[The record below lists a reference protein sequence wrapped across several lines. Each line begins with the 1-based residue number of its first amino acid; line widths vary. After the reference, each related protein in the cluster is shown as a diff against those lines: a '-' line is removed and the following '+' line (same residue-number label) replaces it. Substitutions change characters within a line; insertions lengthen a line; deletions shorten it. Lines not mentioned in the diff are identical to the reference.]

1 MVVAAAKNVKLSYTQ
16 PYLYPKQKAAIFDSH
31 RISVIEASTKSGKTS
46 GCIVWL
52 LEKAF
57 AGKPGQNF
65 WWVAPISRVARI
77 AFTRAMR
84 AMNKELY
91 VANLGDHTLTL
102 VNGAIVWFLGADNP
116 DSLYGE
122 DVHAA
127 VLDEASRMKVAA
139 FHAVYTTLTAT
150 RGSMRIIG
158 NVKGRQNWFHE
169 KARYAQQGKDP
180 EYAYHKIISHDAI
193 QAHVLTEDTV
203 EAAKRSL
210 PDSVFRE
217 LYLAE
222 ASDDQGNPFGLEAIR
237 KCIGPM
243 SQAKPEV
250 WGWDLAKS
258 HDWTVGIGLDK
269 DGSTCRFERW
279 QSPWE
284 ATYLRIQGLT
294 GRIRALVDSTGVG
307 DPIVE
312 RLQKVVGSK
321 YEGYKF
327 TAGSKQKLMEGLA
340 VAIQTQAIRFP
351 PGPIVEELEV
361 FEYTYTGSGGSRV
374 LTDEEMEFKGH
385 GIRYCA
391 PDGYD
396 DDCVMALA
404 LAVNHRSH
412 IIPQV
417 HVTKDLVRKS
427 MLRPMGQRGL
437 NISPLGR
444 W

>member
-1 MVVAAAKNVKLSYTQ
+1 MTEPRRNIKLSYTQ
-16 PYLYPKQKAAIFDSH
+16 PYLYPKQKAAIFDPA

-52 LEKAF
+52 LEQAF
-57 AGKPGQNF
+57 AGKSGQNF

-84 AMNKELY
+84 AMNKDLF

-116 DSLYGE
+116 DSLFGE

-127 VLDEASRMKVAA
+127 VIDEASRMKASA
-139 FHAVYTTLTAT
+139 FHAIYTTLTAT
-150 RGSMRIIG
+150 RGSLRIIG

-193 QAHVLTEDTV
+193 EAHVLTEDTV

-222 ASDDQGNPFGLEAIR
+222 ASDDQGNPFGIEAIR

-243 SQAKPEV
+243 STAKPEV

-258 HDWTVGIGLDK
+258 HDWTVGIGLDSE
-269 DGSTCRFERW
+269 GRVCRFERW

-284 ATYLRIQGLT
+284 ATHLRITGLT
-294 GRIRALVDSTGVG
+294 NKVRALVDSTGVG

-327 TAGSKQKLMEGLA
+327 TAGSKQQLMEGLA
-340 VAIQTQAIRFP
+340 VAIQTKAITFP

-361 FEYTYTGSGGSRV
+361 FEYTYTGHGASRNV
-374 LTDEEMEFKGH
+374 NDEEFEPKGH

-404 LAVNHRSH
+404 LAVYHRSH
-412 IIPQV
+412 SVPRL
-417 HVTKDLVRKS
+417 HVTKDIVARS
-427 MLRPMGQRGL
+427 RLRVMGNQGFH
-437 NISPLGR
+437 ISQMGR